1 MLRRDLATFM
11 ILFASFLVMSYF
23 TLYVLY
29 PRAGD
34 VYLPFV
40 MEYNQWYTAMKALVE
55 VGFTGSLPSAR
66 PPPLNTVPAALYY
79 TAALSIVVLRE
90 ARWSLVLGSHEHT
103 GGQLGSPLQGS
114 TRRVLLVAVG
124 VHILHLVR
132 QQIWAN
138 FPFLTDY

>member
-55 VGFTGSLPSAR
+55 VGFTGSLPSAS
-66 PPPLNTVPAALYY
+66 TGAEHGALYY
-79 TAALSIVVLRE
+79 TAALTI
-90 ARWSLVLGSHEHT
+90 AC
-103 GGQLGSPLQGS
+103 
-114 TRRVLLVAVG
+114 
-124 VHILHLVR
+124 
-132 QQIWAN
+132 
-138 FPFLTDY
+138 